1 MAGLYNCTLPV
12 DTDRSKALA
21 TDLAS
26 NEQQD
31 QVRATTEAHEALVAS
46 ADYQRPVDQEVVR
59 NARMA
64 RLSVVHDVRTPHRG
78 GLGDSWIAR
87 S

>member
-1 MAGLYNCTLPV
+1 MRGQDAEYAA
-12 DTDRSKALA
+12 ALA

-26 NEQQD
+26 SEQQD

-64 RLSVVHDVRTPHRG
+64 RLSVVHGWANPHKE